1 MGIKHGNFTLR
12 VLFWIPGFTGMAIPA
27 DMWDR
32 RCGTGQNTFKRFI
45 ALRDCAIG
53 FSARVAIGFTLPPW
67 Q

>member
-1 MGIKHGNFTLR
+1 
-12 VLFWIPGFTGMAIPA
+12 MAIPA